1 MDTMPSLETALN
13 LPPGSFAEHLR
24 QQDAKEQAPDP
35 LDAASCSAFTVREAL
50 QRCANMDECWARSY
64 RWDAKKCEESDH
76 PKIRERAAGLI
87 SRAEEYE
94 LAAARYRSALE
105 WMQS

>member
-1 MDTMPSLETALN
+1 MSTLTDTQPKASTATDKD
-13 LPPGSFAEHLR
+13 GEGVGFA
-24 QQDAKEQAPDP
+24 AT
-35 LDAASCSAFTVREAL
+35 CSAFTVRESL
-50 QRCANMDECWARSY
+50 QRCAAMDEGWAQSY